1 MAVAPWL
8 YPVATGDGGSLYMIA
23 FCAVNHNHYIH
34 KHRDAFG
41 TFHTFPFIFTYG
53 EYQAASSMFRS
64 MRWHSM
70 MGADNYQNLWKRGG
84 KRQECTHTHTSL
96 WMRAALFGMEEPLS
110 MFMLIQW
117 DSCGHLQ
124 PAYAYVPPRLS
135 KPAPFIILQQPCSNW
150 AASPPAV
157 THHLLHI
164 EPEEIQMYLVQ
175 LNPVAASAFELR
187 MWAAEPQQLH
197 RADPR
202 RCSVL
207 FSLLVPAC
215 PSLHSGSPVMM
226 WPISLTGDEATAL
239 WASS

>member
-1 MAVAPWL
+1 MPTFL
-8 YPVATGDGGSLYMIA
+8 
-23 FCAVNHNHYIH
+23 
-34 KHRDAFG
+34 HR
-41 TFHTFPFIFTYG
+41 H
-53 EYQAASSMFRS
+53 
-64 MRWHSM
+64 
-70 MGADNYQNLWKRGG
+70 
-84 KRQECTHTHTSL
+84 
-96 WMRAALFGMEEPLS
+96 
-110 MFMLIQW
+110 
-117 DSCGHLQ
+117 
-124 PAYAYVPPRLS
+124 S

-164 EPEEIQMYLVQ
+164 EPEEIQMYLVR
-175 LNPVAASAFELR
+175 LNPVVSSAFELH